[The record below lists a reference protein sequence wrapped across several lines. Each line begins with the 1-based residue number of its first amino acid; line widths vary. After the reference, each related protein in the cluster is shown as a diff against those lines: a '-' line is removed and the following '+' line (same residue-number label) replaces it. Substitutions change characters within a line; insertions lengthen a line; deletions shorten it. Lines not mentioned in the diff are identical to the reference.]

1 MNSDILSIIAIF
13 ISIGVPVFE
22 YFYNKKINDINI
34 DAHYFDAVYEEYL
47 LRKIPDFRIKIERK
61 DNGEMVGIDGFIS
74 LLRDMR
80 KRSLYFKFAK
90 EDFYDE
96 IHSLLQNLEDEFVL
110 LDNVVSV
117 EEYNKFQTKVD
128 SIIYDIYSC
137 IISATHKR
145 NMFFS

>member
-96 IHSLLQNLEDEFVL
+96 IHSLLQNLKM
-110 LDNVVSV
+110 NWS
-117 EEYNKFQTKVD
+117 Y
-128 SIIYDIYSC
+128 
-137 IISATHKR
+137 
-145 NMFFS
+145 